1 MAPMQHLAP
10 ASVTVVPAAS
20 IGLERDA
27 SNFDFRVV
35 TLLVVLVTRQD
46 LLKEYLDD
54 GKQKDARN
62 VPLAVGDSTKWKTLR
77 TLFDPDMLG
86 QMFYLFELR
95 KTRTAARDLRIVFQT
110 MINLE
115 QYSDDTCPDDFFVKA
130 IVNYSGQQ
138 TAELN
143 PAGVADDA
151 GSEN

>member
-1 MAPMQHLAP
+1 MSPMQQP
-10 ASVTVVPAAS
+10 AKATNTVVPAAYTTP
-20 IGLERDA
+20 ERDA
-27 SNFDFRVV
+27 SNFDFRMV
-35 TLLVVLVTRQD
+35 TMLLVLVTRLD

-54 GKQKDARN
+54 GKEKDARN

-86 QMFYLFELR
+86 QMLYLFELR
-95 KTRTAARDLRIVFQT
+95 KTQAAAVHLRTVFQT
-110 MINLE
+110 MINFDE
-115 QYSDDTCPDDFFVKA
+115 YDQDTCPNPFFVRA